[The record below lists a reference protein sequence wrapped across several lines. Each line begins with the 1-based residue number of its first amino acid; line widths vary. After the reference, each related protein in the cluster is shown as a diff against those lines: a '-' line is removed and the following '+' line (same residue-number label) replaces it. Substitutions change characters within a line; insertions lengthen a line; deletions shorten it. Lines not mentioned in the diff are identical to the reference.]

1 MRPGWALVAACALV
15 AVACGR
21 RDIPS
26 GGPEDRFPPFVVETM
41 PDTFATIE
49 PGDLSI
55 RFRFSERISERPSGG
70 RLRDAVVVSP
80 EVGDLRVKHRRHGLE
95 VGAGEGFLPDRV
107 YRVTLL
113 PVIRDMFGNALVDP
127 FDLVFSTGGE
137 MIPNVVAGMVEDR
150 VTGDAVPEVRVAARF
165 SLEDDTLVHWN
176 FSDTAGVFSL
186 RYVPVGPFELWAW
199 QDRNRDGELGERE
212 PQSQLHPG
220 EIREALDTALAVLTL
235 VEPDTTPARL
245 AKVEINDSV
254 TLAIE
259 IDDYIE
265 PELAEGTIVGEL
277 VVVGFDTTGVASEAD
292 SVPEDEAPAI
302 SVELEVTDTTEE
314 AISPDD
320 LGEPDPVGADSLA
333 VAAEADTVPVRA
345 PPELGDTL
353 ALRIFQENEYEVW
366 NERREDS
373 IARARELEELA
384 EADSVGAEV
393 GEDATEGRGAGVRQ
407 RERGRVPEEP
417 ADSAPDFA
425 RTLSGLLIPH
435 NSLVGVLE
443 EPLAYGVLYE
453 LTLGGIVNIA
463 GLGGGGGVDTILWE
477 WPDVEE
483 EDDEAEEG
491 AEEADSVLADTLESP
506 DSAANA
512 DGERQDTTAQ
522 ESVPADTLSPDT
534 AQATDSV
541 TSPDTLAPREGARP
555 PGTTDQRRGQGGA
568 IRPSGATRAVRGAN
582 RRSGR
587 GL

>member
-1 MRPGWALVAACALV
+1 MRRGWAL
-15 AVACGR
+15 AVTCVLIASACGR
-21 RDIPS
+21 REIPS

-80 EVGDLRVKHRRHGLE
+80 EVGDLRVKHRRQGLD
-95 VGAGEGFLPDRV
+95 VSAGEGFLPDRV

-113 PVIRDMFGNALVDP
+113 PVIRDMFGNTLVDP

-199 QDRNRDGELGERE
+199 QDRNRDGELGESE
-212 PQSQLHPG
+212 LQSQLHPG
-220 EIREALDTALAVLTL
+220 EIREALDTTLAVLTL

-245 AKVEINDSV
+245 ARVEITDSV

-259 IDDYIE
+259 IDDHIE
-265 PELAEGTIVGEL
+265 PELVEGTIVGAL
-277 VVVGFDTTGVASEAD
+277 VVVGFDTTGMVSEVD
-292 SVPEDEAPAI
+292 SAPEDEAPAI
-302 SVELEVTDTTEE
+302 SAEQEEADTADE
-314 AISPDD
+314 AISRDD
-320 LGEPDPVGADSLA
+320 LGEPAAVGADSLA
-333 VAAEADTVPVRA
+333 AAMEADTVPVRA

-353 ALRIFQENEYEVW
+353 AVSIFQENEYEVW
-366 NERREDS
+366 SERRKDS

-384 EADSVGAEV
+384 EADSAGAVAGQDAIEERGAE
-393 GEDATEGRGAGVRQ
+393 TRQ
-407 RERGRVPEEP
+407 RERGRDSEEP
-417 ADSAPDFA
+417 ADSVPNFA
-425 RTLSGLLIPH
+425 RTLSGLLIPY
-435 NSLVGVLE
+435 NTLIGVLD
-443 EPLAYGVLYE
+443 EPLAHGVLYE

-463 GLGGGGGVDTILWE
+463 GLGGGGGVDTLLLE
-477 WPDVEE
+477 WPEVEE
-483 EDDEAEEG
+483 EDDEAEERT
-491 AEEADSVLADTLESP
+491 EEADSVSPDTLEIP
-506 DSAANA
+506 DSAAPA
-512 DGERQDTTAQ
+512 DDERHDTTAQ
-522 ESVPADTLSPDT
+522 DPVPPDTTPPDT
-534 AQATDSV
+534 AQAADSV
-541 TSPDTLAPREGARP
+541 ASPDTLALREGAWP
-555 PGTTDQRRGQGGA
+555 PDTTDRQSGQDGA
-568 IRPSGATRAVRGAN
+568 IRPSGAVRAVRGTN

>member
-1 MRPGWALVAACALV
+1 MRWRWALAATCALI
-15 AVACGR
+15 AAACGR
-21 RDIPS
+21 REIPS
-26 GGPEDRFPPFVVETM
+26 GGPEDRFPPFVVETV

-49 PGDLSI
+49 PGDLGI

-95 VGAGEGFLPDRV
+95 VSAREGFLPDRV

-137 MIPNVVAGMVEDR
+137 MVPNVLAGMVEDR
-150 VTGDAVPEVRVAARF
+150 VTGDPVPEVRVAARF
-165 SLEDDTLVHWN
+165 SLEDDTIVHWN
-176 FSDTAGVFSL
+176 FSDTVGVFSL

-199 QDRNRDGELGERE
+199 QDRNRDGELGQSE
-212 PQSQLHPG
+212 PQSQVHPG
-220 EIREALDTALAVLTL
+220 EIREALDTTLAVLTL

-245 AKVEINDSV
+245 AKVEITDSV

-259 IDDYIE
+259 IDDHIE

-277 VVVGFDTTGVASEAD
+277 VAVGFDTTGVATEAD
-292 SVPEDEAPAI
+292 SVPEDGALAI
-302 SVELEVTDTTEE
+302 SDEQEEADTTDE
-314 AISPDD
+314 AVSQDD
-320 LGEPDPVGADSLA
+320 PGEPAPGGADSLA
-333 VAAEADTVPVRA
+333 MAAEADTVPVR
-345 PPELGDTL
+345 PLPELGDTL
-353 ALRIFQENEYEVW
+353 SVHIFQENEYEVW
-366 NERREDS
+366 IERREDS

-384 EADSVGAEV
+384 EADSVGAAA
-393 GEDATEGRGAGVRQ
+393 GEDATEGGAAETRQ
-407 RERGRVPEEP
+407 GEPGRESEEP
-417 ADSAPDFA
+417 TDSAPDFA

-443 EPLAYGVLYE
+443 KPLAYGVFYE

-534 AQATDSV
+534 AQAADSV

-555 PGTTDQRRGQGGA
+555 PGTTDQRRGRCGA

-587 GL
+587 AL

>member
-1 MRPGWALVAACALV
+1 MRPDWALVAACALI
-15 AVACGR
+15 AGACGR

-80 EVGDLRVKHRRHGLE
+80 EVGELRVKHRRHGLE
-95 VGAGEGFLPDRV
+95 VSAGEGFLPDRV

-165 SLEDDTLVHWN
+165 SLEEDTLVHWN

-186 RYVPVGPFELWAW
+186 RYVPVGTFELWAW

-212 PQSQLHPG
+212 PQSQVHPG

-235 VEPDTTPARL
+235 VEPDTIPARL
-245 AKVEINDSV
+245 ARVEITDSV

-265 PELAEGTIVGEL
+265 PELVEGTIVGEL
-277 VVVGFDTTGVASEAD
+277 VVVGFDTTGVASEVD

-302 SVELEVTDTTEE
+302 SAGQEEADTTEE

-320 LGEPDPVGADSLA
+320 LGEPDPVGADSAA
-333 VAAEADTVPVRA
+333 VAMEADTVPVRA

-353 ALRIFQENEYEVW
+353 ALHIFQENEYEVW
-366 NERREDS
+366 SERREDS

-384 EADSVGAEV
+384 EADSVGGAA
-393 GEDATEGRGAGVRQ
+393 GEDATEGRGAETRQ
-407 RERGRVPEEP
+407 RERVRDSEEP
-417 ADSAPDFA
+417 ADSVPDFA

-443 EPLAYGVLYE
+443 EPLAHGVLYE

-463 GLGGGGGVDTILWE
+463 GVGGGGGVDTLLWE
-477 WPDVEE
+477 WPEVAE
-483 EDDEAEEG
+483 EDDEAEER
-491 AEEADSVLADTLESP
+491 AEEADSVPADTLESP

-512 DGERQDTTAQ
+512 DGEAQDTIAE
-522 ESVPADTLSPDT
+522 ESVPEDTLSPDT
-534 AQATDSV
+534 TQAADSV
-541 TSPDTLAPREGARP
+541 ASPDNLLREGSRP
-555 PGTTDQRRGQGGA
+555 PDTTDQRRGQGGA
-568 IRPSGATRAVRGAN
+568 IRPSGATRAVRSAN

>member
-1 MRPGWALVAACALV
+1 MRRGWALVATCALI

-70 RLRDAVVVSP
+70 GLRDAVVVSP
-80 EVGDLRVKHRRHGLE
+80 EVGDLRVKHRRQGLE
-95 VGAGEGFLPDRV
+95 VSAGEGFLPNRV

-113 PVIRDMFGNALVDP
+113 PVIRDMFGNTLVDP

-137 MIPNVVAGMVEDR
+137 IIPNVVAGMVEDR

-165 SLEDDTLVHWN
+165 SLEDDTLVHLN

-199 QDRNRDGELGERE
+199 QDRNRDGELGESE
-212 PQSQLHPG
+212 PQSQVHPG
-220 EIREALDTALAVLTL
+220 EIREALDTTMAVLTL

-245 AKVEINDSV
+245 AKVEITDSV

-259 IDDYIE
+259 IDDHIE
-265 PELAEGTIVGEL
+265 PELVQGTIVGAL
-277 VVVGFDTTGVASEAD
+277 VVVGFDTTGVASAAD

-302 SVELEVTDTTEE
+302 SVEQEEADTTDE

-320 LGEPDPVGADSLA
+320 LGEPAPGGTDSLA
-333 VAAEADTVPVRA
+333 LAMEADTAPVRA

-353 ALRIFQENEYEVW
+353 AVHIFQENEHEVW
-366 NERREDS
+366 SERRKDS

-384 EADSVGAEV
+384 EADSAGAAA
-393 GEDATEGRGAGVRQ
+393 GQDATEGRGAETRQ
-407 RERGRVPEEP
+407 RERGRDSEEP
-417 ADSAPDFA
+417 TDSAPDFA
-425 RTLSGLLIPH
+425 RTLSGLLIPY
-435 NSLVGVLE
+435 NTLVGVLE
-443 EPLAYGVLYE
+443 EPLARGVLYE
-453 LTLGGIVNIA
+453 LTLVGIVNIA
-463 GLGGGGGVDTILWE
+463 GLGGGGGVDTLLWE
-477 WPDVEE
+477 WPEVKE

-491 AEEADSVLADTLESP
+491 AEEADSVPLDTLESS
-506 DSAANA
+506 DSVGPA

-522 ESVPADTLSPDT
+522 DSVPPGTLPPDT
-534 AQATDSV
+534 AQAVDTVASQ
-541 TSPDTLAPREGARP
+541 DTLTLPEGARP
-555 PGTTDQRRGQGGA
+555 PYTTDQRGGQDGA
-568 IRPSGATRAVRGAN
+568 IRPSGAARAVRGAN
-582 RRSGR
+582 RRSGL